1 MAAKM
6 NQLAVRRW
14 AIQAVINGHGNHLS
28 RVLGEQFGV
37 TRMTAGRALHG
48 LVVDG
53 WLESSGGTRPTYRLG
68 RNRQV
73 VKTYPV
79 PGLDEHIVWIQD
91 FAPTFDLSK
100 NIADIAHHGLTE
112 MMNNANDHSEGKMVT
127 VLMQTRDGKLTI
139 MIMDDGIGIFEKISK
154 ALGLPDRRL
163 AILELSKGKF
173 TTDPSNHSGEGI
185 FFTSRMFDQFQIE
198 SNDLHYDHD
207 IRDTHDWLLEIDR
220 PDTGTLLYMSIPVD
234 SQRTTR
240 EVFDK
245 FSGGENYGFE
255 KTVVPVRLAKIGNEN
270 LVSRSQAKRLV
281 ARFEGFKTV
290 LLDFTGI
297 EDIGQ
302 AFADEVFRVFGL
314 LHPEVELVPI
324 NVVPA
329 VQQMINRARIV
340 QLIAKQGIS
349 PLHAASGLI
358 NATAVETPSVAK
370 PGDDNSESPE

>member
-6 NQLAVRRW
+6 NQLAVRKW
-14 AIQAVINGHGNHLS
+14 AIQTVMDGHGGHLS
-28 RVLGEQFGV
+28 RAFGEQFGV

-73 VKTYPV
+73 IKTYLV
-79 PGLDEHIVWIQD
+79 PGVDEHIVWVQD
-91 FAPTFDLSK
+91 FAPTFDLAK
-100 NIADIAHHGLTE
+100 NVADIAHHGLTE

-127 VLMQTRDGKLTI
+127 VVMQTKDGKLTI
-139 MIMDDGIGIFEKISK
+139 MIMDDGIGIFEKIAK

-207 IRDTHDWLLEIDR
+207 IRDTHDWLLEMER

-240 EVFDK
+240 EVFDQY
-245 FSGGENYGFE
+245 SGGENYGFE

-297 EDIGQ
+297 DDIGQ
-302 AFADEVFRVFGL
+302 AFADEVFRVFSL

-324 NVVPA
+324 KVVPL
-329 VQQMINRARIV
+329 VQQMINRARMV
-340 QLIAKQGIS
+340 NLIATHGIS
-349 PLHAASGLI
+349 PLRAASGLI
-358 NATAVETPSVAK
+358 NAARTENSTVTP
-370 PGDDNSESPE
+370 PEDDSSK